1 MNVYSVIYL
10 SSQTSFL
17 TVREYKTVMKYE
29 VIAEHEIL
37 TDQVTEIEER
47 SFYLQA
53 IVISEEDNHHY
64 MTLIEKQKNM
74 LLQFNSDESLKI
86 NFDSDVND

>member
-1 MNVYSVIYL
+1 MIM
-10 SSQTSFL
+10 
-17 TVREYKTVMKYE
+17 RYE
-29 VIAEHEIL
+29 VIAEHEIS

-53 IVISEEDNHHY
+53 IVILREGNHHY
-64 MTLIEKQKNM
+64 MTLIERQKNM

-86 NFDSDVND
+86 NFDSDVDD

>member
-1 MNVYSVIYL
+1 M
-10 SSQTSFL
+10 
-17 TVREYKTVMKYE
+17 RYE
-29 VIAEHEIL
+29 VIAEHKIS

-53 IVISEEDNHHY
+53 IVISEEDDHHY
-64 MTLIEKQKNM
+64 MTLIERQKNM

-86 NFDSDVND
+86 NFNSDVND